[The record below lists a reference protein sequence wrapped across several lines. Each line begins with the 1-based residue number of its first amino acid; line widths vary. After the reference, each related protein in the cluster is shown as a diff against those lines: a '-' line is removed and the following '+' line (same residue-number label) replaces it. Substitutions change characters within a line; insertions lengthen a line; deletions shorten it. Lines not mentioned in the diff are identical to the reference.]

1 MKNLPDVPGYVFRF
15 YCQKVLPAVFDDSL
29 SYYEVLCKLQAKI
42 NEIISLDMS
51 QNDAI
56 KELQNY
62 FSSLDIEQAVL
73 DGLNAMATA
82 GTLTDILTA
91 YITLAKSFAFT
102 TKAALKAAQ
111 NLTPGTICQ
120 TLGDEN
126 YQTGD
131 GSFWYVRAKTND
143 DVIDDDNIV
152 GFTHTYDP
160 VIIAEKIPDPLAT
173 SVASLADDL
182 TTTDG
187 NLDALTNKYDQEI
200 GDLDNLKTATKTEI
214 VGAINSE
221 YDART
226 QDVGSINDSLTT
238 LSNNVGDKSDLQ
250 TSSTTSIVSAINS
263 LYNTTWD
270 IEKGGTGADTAGEAR
285 ENLGLYSQR
294 KVFDRHTNLN
304 NNWTITDVNLPYIDY
319 LQIFYAYNP
328 ENTETFLDKSIMIK
342 FKSAGVIT
350 NLDYIYPYASGG
362 NRLIDIA
369 STGYTISYNSSTNN
383 GTLTLETGTRFVSTI
398 TNSTIST
405 AQTTYNQMN
414 VYRVIAYQY
423 H

>member
-62 FSSLDIEQAVL
+62 FSSLEIEPAVL
-73 DGLNAMATA
+73 AGLE
-82 GTLTDILTA
+82 TLLAQGKLTTMLTA
-91 YITLAKSFAFT
+91 YVGLAKSFAFP
-102 TKAALKAAQ
+102 TKADMKAAER
-111 NLTPGTICQ
+111 LTAGTICQ

-131 GSFWYVRAKTND
+131 GSFYYVRAKTNA
-143 DVIDDDNIV
+143 DVINDDTIV

-160 VIIAEKIPDPLAT
+160 VLIAEKIPDKPLNDLNTTVTTLSGTVTTNTGNIQTITDNVGNLNNLVTPTKT
-173 SVASLADDL
+173 SIVAS
-182 TTTDG
+182 
-187 NLDALTNKYDQEI
+187 
-200 GDLDNLKTATKTEI
+200 
-214 VGAINSE
+214 INSE
-221 YDART
+221 YEART
-226 QDVGSINDSLTT
+226 QDVSSINNSLNT
-238 LSNNVGDKSDLQ
+238 LSNNVGDKSTLQ

-263 LYNTTWD
+263 LYNTTWS

-285 ENLGLYSQR
+285 ENLGLYANR
-294 KVFDRHTNLN
+294 KVFDRDTNLN
-304 NNWTITDVNLPYIDY
+304 NNWTITDVNLTYIDY

-328 ENTETFLDKSIMIK
+328 ENTETFLDKSITIK
-342 FKSAGVIT
+342 FKDDGVIT

-369 STGYTISYNSSTNN
+369 STGYNISYDSSTNN
-383 GTLTLETGTRFVSTI
+383 GTLTLTTGTRFVSTI

-405 AQTTYNQMN
+405 SQTSYNQMN

-423 H
+423 